1 MGVRSK
7 EGRGQQGKGKGKMY
21 EEDDAKWIRV
31 EAREYRRENSDRSRF
46 RGDEVDSRYRR
57 PRHEL
62 PRNSTQDGP
71 YWSSGFRG
79 EVSLLKEGQV
89 ILAPVKELGTIQ
101 VSVGNEIIENGLDVV
116 NEDMLAQENLIT
128 DDMETD
134 EKNVTRE
141 EVTVTN
147 DAEDEFQDL
156 TDEESAEIQV
166 PLQGDTYAGFEKGE
180 EGGECG

>member
-1 MGVRSK
+1 M
-7 EGRGQQGKGKGKMY
+7 ENA
-21 EEDDAKWIRV
+21 DAK
-31 EAREYRRENSDRSRF
+31 
-46 RGDEVDSRYRR
+46 
-57 PRHEL
+57 
-62 PRNSTQDGP
+62 Q
-71 YWSSGFRG
+71 